1 MGDKKPKKN
10 SSGSNDAFKAKAAK
24 SQAAKFIAMPA
35 DDKGKAKKK

>member
-24 SQAAKFIAMPA
+24 SQAAKFAVPKA
-35 DDKGKAKKK
+35 DEGKPKKK